1 MISTVTF
8 TRRPL
13 WLRLLQ
19 PLAVW
24 FFADW
29 IRSEERY
36 IADLRRGGVYTAEMI
51 AIREHNL
58 EPIRALHAWWLGA

>member
-1 MISTVTF
+1 MIATITH
-8 TRRPL
+8 TRRPI

-19 PLAVW
+19 PIAVW

-36 IADLRRGGVYTAEMI
+36 IRQLRSGGVYTAEMI

-58 EPIRALHAWWLGA
+58 EPIRALLAFWEQA